1 MHHGRLPPLR
11 LRSFAALAAIVF
23 VACGGSVAS
32 PGNGNGGS
40 AAGPTGG
47 GAGSGAGGGAGGST
61 TGNGGARCDGLPEC
75 DPGDHKV
82 KSESECPQDDV
93 KCYSRETC
101 GVKIWCWGPVGQCAA
116 VPTCPSGMEE
126 TKTCP
131 ADAKCVDLTMC
142 GMTIHC
148 TPVCEGPPP
157 ICDPGDS
164 QVKSPNDCPADTRC
178 YSRTTCNYTIW
189 CTGPAK

>member
-1 MHHGRLPPLR
+1 MHHGQLPRLGLA
-11 LRSFAALAAIVF
+11 SFAALAAIVL

-32 PGNGNGGS
+32 PGNGNGSGGNGAGS
-40 AAGPTGG
+40 TSG
-47 GAGSGAGGGAGGST
+47 GAGSGSGGGGT
-61 TGNGGARCDGLPEC
+61 TGNGSGGAQCDGIPEC

-101 GVKIWCWGPVGQCAA
+101 GVKIWCWGSVDQCAA

-131 ADAKCVDLTMC
+131 ADAKCVDVTMC

-148 TPVCEGPPP
+148 TPICEGPQPV
-157 ICDPGDS
+157 CDPGDK
-164 QVKSPNDCPADTRC
+164 QVKSPNDCLQDARC

-189 CTGPAK
+189 CTG